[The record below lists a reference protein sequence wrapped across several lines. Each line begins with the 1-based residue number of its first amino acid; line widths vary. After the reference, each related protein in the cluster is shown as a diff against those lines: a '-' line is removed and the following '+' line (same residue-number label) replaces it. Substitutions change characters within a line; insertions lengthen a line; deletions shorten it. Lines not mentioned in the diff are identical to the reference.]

1 MDYDENK
8 VDEVVLALM
17 NLTLHDEIRAWK
29 GFDFRVLDRL
39 YEKGFIRDPKNR
51 ARSVVLTG
59 KDWPGQKSCSKS
71 TLASDRAEPVEAR
84 SKAVIMDLRLR
95 PVGCA
100 KRTDSILG
108 ALTHPTRLSHK
119 LW

>member
-51 ARSVVLTG
+51 ARSVILTG
-59 KDWPGQKSCSKS
+59 EG
-71 TLASDRAEPVEAR
+71 LAR
-84 SKAVIMDLRLR
+84 SEELFEKHFGLRQS
-95 PVGCA
+95 
-100 KRTDSILG
+100 RT
-108 ALTHPTRLSHK
+108 R
-119 LW
+119 

>member
-51 ARSVVLTG
+51 ARSD

-71 TLASDRAEPVEAR
+71 TLDSDRAEPVEAR

-108 ALTHPTRLSHK
+108 AQAHPTRLSH
-119 LW
+119 

>member
-59 KDWPGQKSCSKS
+59 EG
-71 TLASDRAEPVEAR
+71 LAR
-84 SKAVIMDLRLR
+84 SEELFEKHFGLR
-95 PVGCA
+95 
-100 KRTDSILG
+100 
-108 ALTHPTRLSHK
+108 
-119 LW
+119 

>member
-29 GFDFRVLDRL
+29 GFDFRVLERL

-59 KDWPGQKSCSKS
+59 EG
-71 TLASDRAEPVEAR
+71 LAR
-84 SKAVIMDLRLR
+84 SEELFEKHFGLR
-95 PVGCA
+95 
-100 KRTDSILG
+100 
-108 ALTHPTRLSHK
+108 
-119 LW
+119 

>member
-39 YEKGFIRDPKNR
+39 YEKRISSADPKNR

-59 KDWPGQKSCSKS
+59 EG
-71 TLASDRAEPVEAR
+71 LARSEELFEKHFATSDRAEPVEAR
-84 SKAVIMDLRLR
+84 SKAVIMDLTSQACRVR
-95 PVGCA
+95 
-100 KRTDSILG
+100 
-108 ALTHPTRLSHK
+108 
-119 LW
+119 